1 MTELLRH
8 RDGAVE
14 RWTLHNPANRNALDD
29 AVVEQLLAACSN
41 AAADTSLRF
50 IVLTGSDG
58 AFCAGGDLG
67 NMASAVG
74 QPHGGDETDPLVAMN
89 RRFGD
94 LLHALCALPQVL
106 IAAVDGPAMAGG
118 FGLVCCADFV
128 VATPR
133 SLFAT
138 PEVTLGIA
146 PAQIAPFVWRRLG
159 DASARQLLIEA
170 RRFTA
175 AEAMVIGLVNELA
188 TDTDLLPTTDA
199 LIAHLRRA
207 APQAVAATKRLLD
220 KLASHAVR
228 DLRDD
233 AAQAFA
239 ASLRSDEA
247 REGLAAFAAKR
258 PPRWN
263 AE

>member
-1 MTELLRH
+1 
-8 RDGAVE
+8 
-14 RWTLHNPANRNALDD
+14 
-29 AVVEQLLAACSN
+29 
-41 AAADTSLRF
+41 
-50 IVLTGSDG
+50 
-58 AFCAGGDLG
+58 
-67 NMASAVG
+67 
-74 QPHGGDETDPLVAMN
+74 MN

-94 LLHALCALPQVL
+94 LLHAQCALPQVL

-133 SLFAT
+133 ATFAT

-159 DASARQLLIEA
+159 DATARQLLIEA

-175 AEAMVIGLVNELA
+175 AEAVVIGLVNELS

-199 LIAHLRRA
+199 LIAHLRRS
-207 APQAVAATKRLLD
+207 APGAVAATKRLLD
-220 KLASHAVR
+220 ALALHAVR
-228 DLRDD
+228 DMRDE
-233 AAQAFA
+233 AALAFA
-239 ASLRSDEA
+239 SSLRSDEA
-247 REGLAAFAAKR
+247 REGLAAFAEKR
-258 PPRWN
+258 VPRW

>member
-1 MTELLRH
+1 MATKLLRK
-8 RDGAVE
+8 RDGAIE
-14 RWTLHNPANRNALDD
+14 RWTLNEPATRNALDD
-29 AVVEQLLAACSN
+29 EMVGELLAACGDV
-41 AAADTSLRF
+41 AGDATLRF
-50 IVLTGSDG
+50 VVIEGSGG
-58 AFCAGGDLG
+58 AFSAGGHLG
-67 NMASAVG
+67 GMASVVG
-74 QPHGGDETDPLVAMN
+74 HPWLDGQADPLVAMN

-94 LLHALCALPQVL
+94 LLHALCDLPQVL
-106 IAAVDGPAMAGG
+106 VAAVDGPAMAGG

-133 SLFAT
+133 SVFAT

-159 DASARQLLIEA
+159 DASARQMLIEA

-175 AEAMVIGLVNELA
+175 AEAVVIGLVNELGDDLQA
-188 TDTDLLPTTDA
+188 TTSA

-207 APQAVAATKRLLD
+207 APGAVASTKRLLNT
-220 KLASHAVR
+220 LATHAVKDVR
-228 DLRDD
+228 DE

-247 REGLAAFAAKR
+247 REGLDAFAAKR
-258 PPRWN
+258 PPTW
-263 AE
+263 AK

>member
-1 MTELLRH
+1 MATQLLRH

-14 RWTLHNPANRNALDD
+14 RWTLSNPANRNALDE
-29 AVVEQLLAACSN
+29 AVVTALLQACAEVAGDASV
-41 AAADTSLRF
+41 RF
-50 IVLTGSDG
+50 IVLCGSG
-58 AFCAGGDLG
+58 GVFCAGGDLG
-67 NMASAVG
+67 NMGSAIG
-74 QPHGGDETDPLVAMN
+74 QPLAAGEVDPLLAMN

-106 IAAVDGPAMAGG
+106 IAAVDGSAMAGG

-133 SLFAT
+133 AMFAT

-159 DASARQLLIEA
+159 DATARQLLIEA

-175 AEAMVIGLVNELA
+175 AEAVVIGLVNELA
-188 TDTDLLPTTDA
+188 TDTDLMPTTDA

-207 APQAVAATKRLLD
+207 APGAVAATKRLLD
-220 KLASHAVR
+220 SLATHAVR
-228 DLRDD
+228 DVRDE
-233 AAQAFA
+233 AARAFA

-247 REGLAAFAAKR
+247 REGLAAFAGKR
-258 PPRWN
+258 SPRW